1 MSERSP
7 ATVSTPSPV
16 PYPGI
21 PTSSDGSG
29 AVAWVET
36 HVTQGAC
43 AYPITSSTTMGAAYQ
58 TEVSNG
64 KQNLWGDTLAFVQA
78 ESEHSAASTCE
89 GFALA
94 GGRVTNFT
102 SGQGLVLM
110 KEVLYTISGKRLPIV
125 FHIGARALTS
135 QSLNVHCGHD
145 DVMSVADTGWGILFG
160 RNAQEAGDLA
170 LICRRAA
177 EFSETPFMNVQDGF
191 LTTHT
196 VENVRL
202 CETEMMKAYV
212 GDPNEKLRCLFDPL
226 HPLMSGVVQ
235 NQDAY
240 MKGKIAQRGFY
251 DRVPAA
257 VVEAME
263 KFHELTGRRYTLVD
277 GYRMEDAEYALVGMG
292 GMMETAAAAVDFLRA
307 KRGLKVGVVHVTCFA
322 PFPATQ
328 IVEILRHVK
337 GFTVIERMDNPLAQS
352 NPLAQAIKAAFAD
365 ALSGLSYG
373 STGEFKYPVVTQ
385 LPKIYACCAGLG
397 SRDVRAG
404 HFISI
409 FENMQSVAPRQFSV
423 VGVKHPLALPD
434 AEDPDL
440 RPEGAFS
447 MRGHSVGGFGS
458 VTTNKLIA
466 SFVGELF
473 NLNVQAYPK
482 YGSEKKG
489 LPTTYYLTVAR
500 EHVRTHSELEHVE
513 FIPLN
518 DVNAFNLGNP
528 LEGIA
533 PAGSV
538 FIQSPHLDP
547 HLVWRG
553 IPAYG
558 RKIIRNRKLRVYY
571 LDTVKIAREI
581 ATDPDL
587 QQRMQGVV
595 LVGIFIKVTPFARE
609 SGMGDEQVL
618 GAVEKYV
625 RKYFGKRGEHVVEE
639 NLRCVKQGLKDVQE
653 IPLEVIQAPDSGQD
667 EIRSEEIVFAK

>member
-1 MSERSP
+1 MS
-7 ATVSTPSPV
+7 TDNKTF

-21 PTSSDGSG
+21 PTTSDGAG
-29 AVAWVET
+29 GVVWVDT

-43 AYPITSSTTMGAAYQ
+43 AYPITSSTTMGTGYQ
-58 TEVSNG
+58 TEVANG
-64 KQNLWGDTLAFVQA
+64 KKNLWGDLLSFVQP

-110 KEVLYTISGKRLPIV
+110 KEVLYTISGKRLPAV

-135 QSLNVHCGHD
+135 HSLNVHCGHD
-145 DVMSVADTGWGILFG
+145 DVMSVSDCGWGILFG
-160 RNAQEAGDLA
+160 RNAQEACDLA
-170 LICRRAA
+170 LIARRAA
-177 EFSETPFMNVQDGF
+177 EASETPFMNVQDGF

-196 VENVRL
+196 IENIRL
-202 CETEMMKAYV
+202 PELEFMKAYM
-212 GDPNEKLRCLFDPL
+212 GDPSEKLRCLFDP
-226 HPLMSGVVQ
+226 HNPIMSGVVQ
-235 NQDAY
+235 NQDSY
-240 MKGKIAQRGFY
+240 MKGKIAQRNYY

-257 VVEAME
+257 VEEAME
-263 KFHELTGRRYTLVD
+263 EYYRNTGRRYRMVD
-277 GYRMEDAEYALVGMG
+277 AYRMEDAEYALVGMG
-292 GMMETAAAAVDFLRA
+292 GMMETAMVAADYMRA
-307 KRGLKVGVVHVTCFA
+307 KLGFKVGVVHVTSFA

-328 IVEILRHVK
+328 LVEALRRVK
-337 GFTVIERMDNPLAQS
+337 AFTVVERMDNPLAQS
-352 NPLAQAIKAAFAD
+352 NPLAQAVKASFAD
-365 ALSGLSYG
+365 ALMGLSYG
-373 STGEFKYPVVTQ
+373 SHGDMKYPEVER
-385 LPKIYACCAGLG
+385 LPKIFACSAGLG
-397 SRDVRAG
+397 SRDVRG
-404 HFISI
+404 SHFIAI
-409 FENMQSVAPRQFSV
+409 VRNMLAETPREFSV
-423 VGVKHPLALPD
+423 VGVKYPLALPD

-473 NLNVQAYPK
+473 NLHVQAYPK

-489 LPTTYYLTVAR
+489 LPTTYYLTVAPA
-500 EHVRTHSELEHVE
+500 HIRTHSELSAVD

-533 PAGSV
+533 AGGSV
-538 FIQSPHLDP
+538 FIQSPKLLP
-547 HLVWRG
+547 AEVWKD

-558 RKIIRNRKLRVYY
+558 QKIIRNKRLRVFY

-595 LVGIFIKVTPFARE
+595 LVGIFIKVTPFAAL
-609 SGMGDEQVL
+609 SGMGEDQVL
-618 GAVEKYV
+618 GAVEKYIN
-625 RKYFGKRGEHVVEE
+625 KYFGKRGDKVVQE
-639 NLRCVKQGLKDVQE
+639 NLRCVKEGLKNVQD
-653 IPLEVIQAPDSGQD
+653 IPPAIIDAQAAPAGDKRA
-667 EIRSEEIVFAK
+667 IAEIVLAR